1 MSIVIID
8 NYDSFTYNL
17 FQLVASTTGAH
28 VRVIRNDDYSAWD
41 SIAPDSLE
49 ALIISPGPGR
59 PEFESDFG
67 ISRLALNYAVPLLGV
82 CLGHQGVCHFEGGV
96 VTTAPE
102 PCHGMTGAIQHDGT
116 GLFAGIPSPFNATR
130 YHSLVVDEVPDTLK
144 VTAFTIDRSGKKLVM
159 GVEHCFRPQ
168 WGVQFHPES
177 IATEHGRRLI
187 HNFLQLARGRSRQ
200 RNTAAAPAAAAHTRY
215 IGQSRAESIETEH
228 DRRLINNSIQLGHA
242 RLREGETTAAPA
254 AAARIR
260 CTGRRTEPQ
269 TRGRRF
275 CLISRRLDH
284 QPDAE
289 AVYSQLFAGQ
299 DAAFWLDSA
308 LIVDGLSRFSILGG
322 RGPHGEWVTADANC
336 GVRVQYSD
344 GTVTHL
350 DQSIFDYLGEQTAER
365 AVIGFESDCEFAL
378 GYVGYL
384 GYEMKAECGGDAV
397 HQSDLPDAGF
407 VFCDRAVV
415 VDHQLGETWLL
426 ALSDQEAGDEAEAT
440 SWLDQAERAV
450 RSSLN
455 TKPIERESNSP
466 VLDLPVVA
474 RESAAEYCDNIQQ
487 CLKEI
492 RAGETYEVCLTTT
505 MTVSANIDTLETY
518 RDLRRRNPA
527 PYGALLQLPG
537 VDILSAS
544 PERFVKISA
553 DRMMEAK
560 PIKGTRRRGRTS
572 DEDAKLA
579 DDLRTAVKDRA
590 ENLMILDLLRN
601 DLGQV
606 SVVGSVHVP
615 KAFAVETYATVH
627 QLVSTIRSTLSDDVT
642 PAEAV
647 RAVFPGGSMTG
658 APKRRTMQIIDRL
671 EGGCRGIYSGAIGYF
686 SLSGAVDLNIVI
698 RTMVVCGDEITV
710 GTGGAIVAL
719 SDPEEELAEIRLKA
733 HALLESIRATA
744 RLTTLA

>member
-17 FQLVASTTGAH
+17 FQLVASVAGAD
-28 VRVIRNDDYSAWD
+28 VQVIRNDDYSAWD

-59 PEFESDFG
+59 PEFDADFG
-67 ISRLALNYAVPLLGV
+67 ISRLALNQSVPLLGV
-82 CLGHQGVCHFEGGV
+82 CLGHQGLCYFEGGV

-102 PCHGMTGAIQHDGT
+102 PCHGRTSPIQHNGT
-116 GLFAGIPSPFNATR
+116 GLFAGIPSPFSAVR
-130 YHSLVVDEVPDTLK
+130 YHSLTVDKVPDTLK
-144 VTAFTIDRSGKKLVM
+144 VTAFTTDRSGEELVM
-159 GVEHCFRPQ
+159 AVEHRSRAQ

-177 IATEHGRRLI
+177 IETKHGRRLI
-187 HNFLQLARGRSRQ
+187 NNFIQLARGRSRR
-200 RNTAAAPAAAAHTRY
+200 RNTIAAPAVAAAPTQCV
-215 IGQSRAESIETEH
+215 GP
-228 DRRLINNSIQLGHA
+228 HA
-242 RLREGETTAAPA
+242 
-254 AAARIR
+254 
-260 CTGRRTEPQ
+260 EPQ
-269 TRGRRF
+269 TSGSRF
-275 CLISRRLDH
+275 SLISRRLDR

-289 AVYSQLFAGQ
+289 VVYSQLFAGQ
-299 DAAFWLDSA
+299 DGAFWLDSSM
-308 LIVDGLSRFSILGG
+308 VVEGLSRFSILGG

-336 GVRVQYSD
+336 GVRVHHSD
-344 GTVTHL
+344 STVTHL
-350 DQSIFDYLGEQTAER
+350 DQSLFDYLGEQTAER
-365 AVIGFESDCEFAL
+365 AVTGFESDCEFAL

-384 GYEMKAECGGDAV
+384 GYEMKAECGGDDV

-415 VDHQLGETWLL
+415 IDHQLDETWLL
-426 ALSDQEAGDEAEAT
+426 TLSDQKTGDEAEAT
-440 SWLDQAERAV
+440 SWLDQAEKAV

-455 TKPIERESNSP
+455 TKPVESESNLA
-466 VLDLPVVA
+466 VLHVPVVA
-474 RESAAEYCDNIQQ
+474 REAEGTYLDNIQQ

-505 MTVSANIDTLETY
+505 MMVTANIDTLETY

-527 PYGALLQLPG
+527 PYAALLQLPG

-544 PERFVKISA
+544 PERFLKISA
-553 DRMMEAK
+553 DRLVEAK

-572 DEDAKLA
+572 DEDAELVH
-579 DDLRTAVKDRA
+579 DLETAVKDRA
-590 ENLMILDLLRN
+590 ENLMIVDLLRN
-601 DLGQV
+601 DIGQV

-627 QLVSTIRSTLSDDVT
+627 QLVSTVKGRLRDDVT
-642 PAEAV
+642 PAECV
-647 RAVFPGGSMTG
+647 RAAFPGGSMTG

-698 RTMVVCGDEITV
+698 RTMVVCGDQITV

-719 SDPEEELAEIRLKA
+719 SDPEEELAEIHLKA

-744 RLTTLA
+744 RLPLSPPPATTALLAARKARRSRRAARQARV

>member
-17 FQLVASTTGAH
+17 FQLVASIAGAN
-28 VRVIRNDDYSAWD
+28 VRVVRNDDYSAWD
-41 SIAPDSLE
+41 SIASDSLE

-59 PEFESDFG
+59 PEFERDFG
-67 ISRLALNYAVPLLGV
+67 ISRLALNHAVPLLGV
-82 CLGHQGVCHFEGGV
+82 CLGHQGLCYFEGGV

-102 PCHGMTGAIQHDGT
+102 PCHGRASAIQHNGT
-116 GLFAGIPSPFNATR
+116 GLFSGIPSPFSAVR
-130 YHSLVVDEVPDTLK
+130 YHSLTVDKVPDTLK
-144 VTAFTIDRSGKKLVM
+144 VTAYTTDRTGEKLVM
-159 GVEHCFRPQ
+159 AVEHCSRAQ

-177 IATEHGRRLI
+177 IKTEHGRRLI
-187 HNFLQLARGRSRQ
+187 NNFIKLACSRSRQ
-200 RNTAAAPAAAAHTRY
+200 RNT
-215 IGQSRAESIETEH
+215 
-228 DRRLINNSIQLGHA
+228 
-242 RLREGETTAAPA
+242 TAAPA
-254 AAARIR
+254 VAAAPTR
-260 CTGRRTEPQ
+260 CIGPPTERQ
-269 TRGRRF
+269 TPGSRF

-299 DAAFWLDSA
+299 DGAFWLDSA
-308 LIVDGLSRFSILGG
+308 MIVHGLSRFSILGG

-336 GVRVQYSD
+336 GVRVHHSD
-344 GTVTHL
+344 DTVTHL
-350 DQSIFDYLGEQTAER
+350 DQSIFDYLREQTAER

-397 HQSDLPDAGF
+397 HRSDLPDAGF

-415 VDHQLGETWLL
+415 IDHQLDETWLL
-426 ALSDQEAGDEAEAT
+426 ALSDQKTGDEAEAL
-440 SWLDQAERAV
+440 SWLDQAEKAV

-455 TKPIERESNSP
+455 TKPVERESNLAVLPMPVVPRESP
-466 VLDLPVVA
+466 VTYLDNVH
-474 RESAAEYCDNIQQ
+474 Q

-505 MTVSANIDTLETY
+505 MTVTANIDTLETY

-527 PYGALLQLPG
+527 PYAALLQLPG
-537 VDILSAS
+537 VDILSSS
-544 PERFVKISA
+544 PERFLKISA
-553 DRMMEAK
+553 DRMVEAK

-590 ENLMILDLLRN
+590 ENLMIVDLLRN

-627 QLVSTIRSTLSDDVT
+627 QLVSTVRGRLRDDVT
-642 PAEAV
+642 PAECV
-647 RAVFPGGSMTG
+647 RAAFPGGSMTG

-686 SLSGAVDLNIVI
+686 SLSGAVDLSIVI
-698 RTMVVCGDEITV
+698 RTMVVCGDQITI

-719 SDPEEELAEIRLKA
+719 SDPEEEFAEMHLKA

-744 RLTTLA
+744 RLTSPSGNTAPRGARKASSRRWTARPAAL

>member
-1 MSIVIID
+1 MSILIID

-17 FQLVASTTGAH
+17 FQLVASTTDAH

-41 SIAPDSLE
+41 SIDLDSLE

-102 PCHGMTGAIQHDGT
+102 PCHGLTGAIQHDGT

-144 VTAFTIDRSGKKLVM
+144 VTASTIDRTGKKLVM

-177 IATEHGRRLI
+177 IATEHGARLI
-187 HNFLQLARGRSRQ
+187 NNFLQLARGRSRQ
-200 RNTAAAPAAAAHTRY
+200 RDTATAPTRY
-215 IGQSRAESIETEH
+215 IGQSSAQFIDTEH
-228 DRRLINNSIQLGHA
+228 DRRLINNSIQLGHG
-242 RLREGETTAAPA
+242 RLPQRNTNAAPA
-254 AAARIR
+254 AAARLR
-260 CTGRRTEPQ
+260 CIGQRNEPQ

-275 CLISRRLDH
+275 CLISRRLDY

-299 DAAFWLDSA
+299 DAAFWLDSS

-336 GVRVQYSD
+336 GVRVEHSD

-365 AVIGFESDCEFAL
+365 AVTGFESDCEFTL

-415 VDHQLGETWLL
+415 VDHELGETWLL

-440 SWLDQAERAV
+440 SWLDQAERTV

-455 TKPIERESNSP
+455 TKPVERESKSP
-466 VLDLPVVA
+466 LLDLPVVA
-474 RESAAEYCDNIQQ
+474 RETAGKYLDNIQQ

-505 MTVSANIDTLETY
+505 MTVTADIDPLETY
-518 RDLRRRNPA
+518 RDLRRRNPV

-553 DRMMEAK
+553 DRMAEAK

-572 DEDAKLA
+572 DEDAQLA

-627 QLVSTIRSTLSDDVT
+627 QLVSTIRATLSDDVT

-698 RTMVVCGDEITV
+698 RTMVVCGDQITI

-733 HALLESIRATA
+733 HALLESLRATA

>member
-17 FQLVASTTGAH
+17 FQLVASVADAH
-28 VRVIRNDDYSAWD
+28 VQVIRNDDYSAWD
-41 SIAPDSLE
+41 SIAPDSLD

-59 PEFESDFG
+59 PEFEGDFG
-67 ISRLALNYAVPLLGV
+67 ISRLALNHAVPLLGV
-82 CLGHQGVCHFEGGV
+82 CLGHQGLCYFEGGD

-102 PCHGMTGAIQHDGT
+102 PCHGQTSAIEHNGT
-116 GLFAGIPSPFNATR
+116 RLFAGIPSPFSATR
-130 YHSLVVDEVPDTLK
+130 YHSLVVDKVPDTLK
-144 VTAFTIDRSGKKLVM
+144 VTAFTTDRSGNKLVM
-159 GVEHCFRPQ
+159 AVEHCFRPQ

-177 IATEHGRRLI
+177 IETEHGRRLI
-187 HNFLQLARGRSRQ
+187 DNFLRLSRDRSRQ
-200 RNTAAAPAAAAHTRY
+200 RNTIAAPAVAAAPTRC
-215 IGQSRAESIETEH
+215 IGP
-228 DRRLINNSIQLGHA
+228 HA
-242 RLREGETTAAPA
+242 
-254 AAARIR
+254 
-260 CTGRRTEPQ
+260 EPQ
-269 TRGRRF
+269 TPGRRF
-275 CLISRRLDH
+275 CLISRRLDR
-284 QPDAE
+284 QPDAD

-299 DAAFWLDSA
+299 DGAFWLDSSM
-308 LIVDGLSRFSILGG
+308 IVDGLSRFSILGG
-322 RGPHGEWVTADANC
+322 MGPHGEWVTADANC
-336 GVRVQYSD
+336 GARVRHSD

-365 AVIGFESDCEFAL
+365 AVTGFDSDCEFTL

-397 HQSDLPDAGF
+397 HQSDLPDAGL

-415 VDHQLGETWLL
+415 IDHQLDETWLL
-426 ALSDQEAGDEAEAT
+426 ALSDQETGDEAEAT
-440 SWLDQAERAV
+440 SWLNQAEKAV

-455 TKPIERESNSP
+455 TPRAEREPN
-466 VLDLPVVA
+466 LPVQETHVVP
-474 RESAAEYCDNIQQ
+474 RESPHKYCDNIQQ

-492 RAGETYEVCLTTT
+492 CAGETYEVCLTTT
-505 MTVSANIDTLETY
+505 MTITANIDTLKTY

-527 PYGALLQLPG
+527 PYSALLQLPG

-553 DRMMEAK
+553 DRTVEAK

-590 ENLMILDLLRN
+590 ENLMIVDLLRN
-601 DLGQV
+601 DLGKV

-627 QLVSTIRSTLSDDVT
+627 QLVSTVRARLRDDVT
-642 PAEAV
+642 PAECV

-686 SLSGAVDLNIVI
+686 SLSGAVDLSIVI
-698 RTMVVCGDEITV
+698 RTMVYRGDQITV

-719 SDPEEELAEIRLKA
+719 SDPAEELAEIHLKA

-744 RLTTLA
+744 RETTLTPEGKLVRS